1 MTTAIAGPA
10 GVTSEQA
17 SWFARAF
24 GALVSNIEQAVLGKQ
39 HIIRL
44 ALTCL
49 VSEGHLLLEDYPGTG
64 KTSLAKAIANSVQG
78 THNRIQFTPDLL
90 PSDVT
95 GVTIYD
101 QRNGQFNF
109 HGGPIFATIVLADEI
124 NRASPKTQSA
134 LLEVMEESRVTV
146 DGTPHPVGRPFM
158 VIATQNPIEQ
168 AGTYRL
174 PEAQLDRFLMKTSLG
189 YPDHASTVALLAS
202 AATRDRSANV
212 HNVITTQAITQMSQ
226 LADTVHVDPAIL
238 GYVAQ
243 LAEESRGL
251 RHVRLGLSV
260 RGCLAYVRAAKT
272 WALADGRGF
281 VVPDDVKELAL
292 PVLSHRLLLDAEA
305 EFSGVTVEDVVA
317 QLLNQVGPPTSRGM

>member
-1 MTTAIAGPA
+1 MTTATTGAPA
-10 GVTSEQA
+10 VTSEQA
-17 SWFARAF
+17 NWFARAF
-24 GALVSNIEQAVLGKQ
+24 GTLVTNVEQAVLGKQ
-39 HIIRL
+39 HTIRL

-78 THNRIQFTPDLL
+78 THSRIQFTPDLL

-101 QRNGQFNF
+101 QRNGQFAF

-202 AATRDRSANV
+202 AATR
-212 HNVITTQAITQMSQ
+212 T
-226 LADTVHVDPAIL
+226 
-238 GYVAQ
+238 
-243 LAEESRGL
+243 
-251 RHVRLGLSV
+251 
-260 RGCLAYVRAAKT
+260 
-272 WALADGRGF
+272 
-281 VVPDDVKELAL
+281 
-292 PVLSHRLLLDAEA
+292 
-305 EFSGVTVEDVVA
+305 
-317 QLLNQVGPPTSRGM
+317 